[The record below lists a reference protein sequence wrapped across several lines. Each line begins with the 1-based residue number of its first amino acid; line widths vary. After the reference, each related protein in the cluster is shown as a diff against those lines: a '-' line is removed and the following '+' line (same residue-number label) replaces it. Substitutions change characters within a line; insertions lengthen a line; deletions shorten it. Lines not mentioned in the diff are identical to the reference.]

1 MSSNDFFEQLDL
13 FDWFKDVV
21 DTSIHELISIS
32 LGLDMN
38 SFLTYSSLSFYPIY
52 TRCRQTQSKMLKT
65 LNIKHDDIHSEY
77 IQIEIDEIEKSGAS
91 WEEFIDFLILSD
103 AKFVDYKRV
112 L

>member
-1 MSSNDFFEQLDL
+1 MSSNDFFEQLDI

-21 DTSIHELISIS
+21 DSSIHELIRYK
-32 LGLDMN
+32 LGFDTDHNLN
-38 SFLTYSSLSFYPIY
+38 YGKLSFYPVY
-52 TRCRQTQSKMLKT
+52 TKCKKTGSKLLKT
-65 LNIKHDDIHSEY
+65 LNLKHDVKHSDY
-77 IQIEIDEIEKSGAS
+77 IQITIDEIELSGAS